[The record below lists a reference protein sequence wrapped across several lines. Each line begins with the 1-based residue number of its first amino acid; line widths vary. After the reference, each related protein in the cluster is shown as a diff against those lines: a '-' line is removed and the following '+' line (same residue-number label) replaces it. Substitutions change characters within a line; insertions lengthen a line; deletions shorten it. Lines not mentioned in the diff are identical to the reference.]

1 MRFSFHA
8 PYFYLRYLYGL
19 RVPPEGGLRPDL
31 FASSGHAIVLWYP
44 TAPLARLLRD
54 MDTLAQGLHGDA
66 VMRVYSD
73 HPESQWAIPE
83 LCAAR
88 GYELLPGL
96 PLGQLEGD
104 HRPFGRYYFD
114 IQRPW

>member
-1 MRFSFHA
+1 MIWYARLF
-8 PYFYLRYLYGL
+8 YGL
-19 RVPPEGGLRPDL
+19 RVPPEHNHRYDR
-31 FASSGHAIVLWYP
+31 FAAAGQAIVLWYP

-54 MDTLAQGLHGDA
+54 MDTLAQSLRGNA

-73 HPESQWAIPE
+73 HPESQWAIPD

-88 GYELLPGL
+88 GYELLTGL

-104 HRPFGRYYFD
+104 YRPYGRYFFD
-114 IQRPW
+114 IRRP